1 MNLQPTK
8 EYMIF
13 QRRHPEDL
21 DRGERTALA
30 ASAVQPLFS
39 RFAGLFAGA
48 WRVLVRIFRFATHRT
63 AGPHETADQE
73 LLTTERM
80 LRSH

>member
-1 MNLQPTK
+1 MNPQPTK

-21 DRGERTALA
+21 DRGERAALA
-30 ASAVQPLFS
+30 VYAAQPLFS
-39 RFAGLFAGA
+39 RFSRVFSEA
-48 WRVLVRIFRFATHRT
+48 WRVLVRIFRFATRQSVDQ
-63 AGPHETADQE
+63 HETVEQD